1 MPTYVP
7 SDVVTD
13 IQTVAYIR
21 QNPWKKIDDVL
32 ESPIVSKKLHIPWTH
47 TRTSMDAME
56 AGIICR
62 EKGARFVKISEDLAV
77 GSLVLIPDGKKGL
90 LARITSDIKYG
101 TFDTICVASKPKDC
115 GHPTVTECDTCR
127 SSIVEAFNPSNVQ
140 KLLAHLRDGHIIEP
154 FWSPYRDIDILGE
167 ADYNGV
173 DGRSMATANSAGMMS
188 LYWSLVA

>member
-127 SSIVEAFNPSNVQ
+127 SSIMEAFNPSNVQ